1 MKKIKQPEKY
11 TDFDIKLA
19 QRILCSTVS
28 VQMGISYQHCWKTYI
43 EPNLEG
49 KEIGT
54 LYLECAKIIRE
65 NVRANNAA
73 LFSGS
78 VS

>member
-1 MKKIKQPEKY
+1 MKQIQQPEKY
-11 TDFDIKLA
+11 TDFDVKLA

-43 EPNLEG
+43 EPNLEKG
-49 KEIGT
+49 EVGT
-54 LYLECAKIIRE
+54 LYLECAKFIRE
-65 NVRANNAA
+65 NIRANNRS

-78 VS
+78 IS